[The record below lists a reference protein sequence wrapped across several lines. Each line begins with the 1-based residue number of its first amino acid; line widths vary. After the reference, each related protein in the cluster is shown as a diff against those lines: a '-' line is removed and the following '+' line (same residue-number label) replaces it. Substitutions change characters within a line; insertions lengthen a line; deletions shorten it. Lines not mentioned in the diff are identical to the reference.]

1 MITRVVSWR
10 GVGWCLAADWR
21 LQLVEKLRDAVLV
34 AIRAD
39 AAGVRPRRRDPEI
52 HEESRRVHADVLS
65 RDGLHRPR

>member
-1 MITRVVSWR
+1 
-10 GVGWCLAADWR
+10 
-21 LQLVEKLRDAVLV
+21 VEKLRDAVLV